1 MFNAKFFF
9 GWNNFKKIFK
19 DIYATFSNEKSFL
32 SSKRLTT
39 GGANISVIFLT
50 IFFVII
56 MTWRDRLDA
65 SGFAIVMAP
74 LVAMGAYNV
83 AQTMKD
89 KKNEP
94 QIKTDQNEKQ

>member
-1 MFNAKFFF
+1 MGSGKYFF
-9 GWNNFKKIFK
+9 GWANFKKVAK
-19 DIYATFSNEKSFL
+19 DIYATFSHEKSFL

-39 GGANISVIFLT
+39 GAANISVIILT

-56 MTWRDRLDA
+56 MTWRNKLDA

-89 KKNEP
+89 KPVDPTK
-94 QIKTDQNEKQ
+94 QIKPNTDA

>member
-1 MFNAKFFF
+1 MFGLKLFF
-9 GWNNFKKIFK
+9 GWTNFKKVVK
-19 DIYATFSNEKSFL
+19 DIYATFSNDKSFL

-39 GGANISVIFLT
+39 GGANISVIALT

-56 MTWRDRLDA
+56 MTWRNKLEA
-65 SGFAIVMAP
+65 SGFSLVVAP

-89 KKNEP
+89 KKTDQPRE
-94 QIKTDQNEKQ
+94 QKTDA